1 MCYLLFFF
9 IIIII
14 SNELFNNNTEISKEN
29 NNKIS
34 RCKSHVTKT
43 YKDLHTG
50 TYNIDT
56 MYIYCSTHIL

>member
-1 MCYLLFFF
+1 M
-9 IIIII
+9 I
-14 SNELFNNNTEISKEN
+14 SNELFINNTEISKEN

-50 TYNIDT
+50 TNNIDT